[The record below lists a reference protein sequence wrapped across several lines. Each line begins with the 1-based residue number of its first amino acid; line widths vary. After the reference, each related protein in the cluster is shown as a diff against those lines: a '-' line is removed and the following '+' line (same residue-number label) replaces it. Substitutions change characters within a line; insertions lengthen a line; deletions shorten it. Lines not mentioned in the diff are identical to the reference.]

1 MTISGSRSGPLGR
14 SVILAT
20 ALCASAL
27 TYSGEPATSLYGPH
41 PPSYPKVPFENKPCQ
56 SLSANEER
64 ALGLAADTPGK
75 PDRAPATLPID
86 NICTY
91 RELQVGYMTEI
102 DYRTNSNANRSS
114 SRTAP
119 ADLPG
124 AFYDRQGGLWFTKN
138 GYYVVLSHSLKLSEQ
153 AARII
158 VGKL

>member
-1 MTISGSRSGPLGR
+1 MTISRSRFGPLGR
-14 SVILAT
+14 SVVLAT

-27 TYSGEPATSLYGPH
+27 AYSGEPATSLFGPH
-41 PPSYPKVPFENKPCQ
+41 SPSFPKVPFGNKPCQ

-64 ALGLAADTPGK
+64 SLGLAADTLGK
-75 PDRAPATLPID
+75 SDRAPANLPFD

-102 DYRTNSNANRSS
+102 DYRTNMEGNRSS

-124 AFYDRQGGLWFTKN
+124 AFYDRQGGLWFAKN
-138 GYYVVLSHSLKLSEQ
+138 GYYVVLSHSHQLSEP

>member
-1 MTISGSRSGPLGR
+1 MTISGSRFGSLGR
-14 SVILAT
+14 SVVLAT
-20 ALCASAL
+20 ALSASAL
-27 TYSGEPATSLYGPH
+27 AYSDEPATSPFGPH
-41 PPSYPKVPFENKPCQ
+41 PPTYPKVPFGNKPCQ

-64 ALGLAADTPGK
+64 SLGLAADTLGK
-75 PDRAPATLPID
+75 PDRAPGNLPFD

-91 RELQVGYMTEI
+91 RELQVGYMTGI
-102 DYRTNSNANRSS
+102 DYRTNMDANRSS

-138 GYYVVLSHSLKLSEQ
+138 GYYVVLSHSHQLSEH

>member
-1 MTISGSRSGPLGR
+1 MSIPGSRFGPSGR
-14 SVILAT
+14 SVVLAT

-27 TYSGEPATSLYGPH
+27 AYSGEP
-41 PPSYPKVPFENKPCQ
+41 KVPFGNKPCQ

-64 ALGLAADTPGK
+64 SLGLAADTMGK
-75 PDRAPATLPID
+75 LDRAPANLPFD

-91 RELQVGYMTEI
+91 RELRVGYMTEI
-102 DYRTNSNANRSS
+102 DYKANMDGNRSS
-114 SRTAP
+114 LRTAP

-138 GYYVVLSHSLKLSEQ
+138 GYYVVLSHSQKLSEQ